1 MKILFFTSMLF
12 LCSCVNGN
20 SIKYE
25 IEMADAKRLI
35 INYGELNPEY
45 KGSDIFRDEI
55 EVSIISKIN
64 FFNESKN
71 RAMTLRSYTGYC
83 DDFEHIPS
91 LASTD
96 IYYDGKSSSS
106 SMYEG
111 DINPNEQGWYIYKI
125 YLSVNKINEIK
136 LKGELNLCT
145 EFGGDTYLVGYKSNR
160 IKLELSQIKL

>member
-1 MKILFFTSMLF
+1 MMLLDYF
-12 LCSCVNGN
+12 W
-20 SIKYE
+20 
-25 IEMADAKRLI
+25 
-35 INYGELNPEY
+35 
-45 KGSDIFRDEI
+45 GSVR
-55 EVSIISKIN
+55 
-64 FFNESKN
+64 
-71 RAMTLRSYTGYC
+71 
-83 DDFEHIPS
+83 HIPS

-106 SMYEG
+106 SMYDG
-111 DINPNEQGWYIYKI
+111 DIKPNEQGWYIYKI